1 MSPVSVYLPRASP
14 FVGLAGLITRS
25 QLAEQEM
32 LERTNCEVW
41 GYDFSVGGFS
51 NQLKPE
57 MLHRTHFMQAGISGN
72 TEAEKTPPFYTIQD
86 LMQKNGHSYM

>member
-1 MSPVSVYLPRASP
+1 
-14 FVGLAGLITRS
+14 
-25 QLAEQEM
+25 M

-86 LMQKNGHSYM
+86 LMKKNGHSYMSVSSFQELSP